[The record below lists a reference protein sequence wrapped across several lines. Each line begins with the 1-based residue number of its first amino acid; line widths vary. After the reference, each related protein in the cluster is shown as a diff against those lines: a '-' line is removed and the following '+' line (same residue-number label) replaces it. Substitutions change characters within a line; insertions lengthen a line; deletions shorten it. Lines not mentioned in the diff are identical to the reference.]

1 MNNNFSNWFMENW
14 EKTEGLICQ
23 ADAAKLLDITRQ
35 SIKTRIKTGSLKAY
49 EYIDEN
55 KKKSTYVSLKDIAK
69 LKLKRG
75 WLRRNHEYPRNQ
87 TQKDK

>member
-55 KKKSTYVSLKDIAK
+55 KKKALMSALKI
-69 LKLKRG
+69 
-75 WLRRNHEYPRNQ
+75 
-87 TQKDK
+87 